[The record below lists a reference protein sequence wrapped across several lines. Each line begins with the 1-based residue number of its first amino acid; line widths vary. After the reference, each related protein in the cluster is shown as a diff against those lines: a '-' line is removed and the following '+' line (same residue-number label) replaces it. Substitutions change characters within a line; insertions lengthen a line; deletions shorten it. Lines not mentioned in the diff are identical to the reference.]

1 MSELRA
7 FHVNKILCEF
17 SQLVQDYIICFG
29 MRICILIIFYPCFSV
44 LKDTCR
50 LDFFLATDTV
60 YLLFYIL
67 SWSLYSDILFSDWF
81 DSGVYVKQ
89 ENLNVLPC
97 YV

>member
-67 SWSLYSDILFSDWF
+67 S
-81 DSGVYVKQ
+81 
-89 ENLNVLPC
+89 
-97 YV
+97 